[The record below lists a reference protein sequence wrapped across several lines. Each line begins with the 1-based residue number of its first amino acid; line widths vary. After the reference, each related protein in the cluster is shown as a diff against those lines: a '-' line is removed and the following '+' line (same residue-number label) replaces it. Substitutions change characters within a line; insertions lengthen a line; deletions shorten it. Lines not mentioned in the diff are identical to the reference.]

1 MRDGFGI
8 AVVTAAVAASAA
20 AIAAL
25 AGLGGVAV
33 ALAAGI
39 PLVVIPVVAVV
50 CRVPSLEQHRPRVV
64 RAATSLAVVAV
75 VVAVALGVAVLVMG
89 HLPDD
94 RQRLFVL
101 PAAGAAALAAVAYAP
116 ARRRVTATAERLAG
130 QERVA
135 PAEVI
140 RSFGD
145 RTARDVPDE
154 EVLLQLAD
162 ALRRSMALRSAEVWT
177 FTGNDLRRTVSVPAG
192 PPDVVG
198 LDARQVRSMSGGT
211 VLGPA
216 WLDLWM
222 PELLDGRRAGDARVV
237 PAIHAGELT
246 GVLVLERRADAVP
259 FSPDDD
265 RILVDLGRR
274 VGVVLHNRQLDSAL
288 RATLA
293 DLRRSNQDLAASR
306 SRLVAAADAE
316 RRRLERDLHDG
327 AQQNLLALAVNL
339 RRARDALA
347 DDPEATAVLLDQL
360 TGDVRTTI
368 QELRDL
374 AHGIYPPLLLES
386 GLGAA
391 LKGAA
396 ARTPTRV
403 TVDAALDRRYPP
415 EIEAAVYFSCLEAL
429 QNVTKHAPGSPATVR
444 LWSDGALLRFEVT
457 DEGEGFDGE
466 AVTTGLG
473 LQSIRDRLGAVG
485 GTVEWRAGDVRGTRV
500 LGAAPAEVTP

>member
-1 MRDGFGI
+1 MRGTLAI
-8 AVVTAAVAASAA
+8 AGVTAAVAASAA

-25 AGLGGVAV
+25 AGLGGVAI

-39 PLVVIPVVAVV
+39 PVVVIPAVAVV
-50 CRVPSLEQHRPRVV
+50 SLAPSLERHRGRVV
-64 RAATSLAVVAV
+64 RGVLSVAVVAV
-75 VVAVALGVAVLVMG
+75 VVAVALSVAVLVMG

-94 RQRLFVL
+94 RQRRFVL
-101 PAAGAAALAAVAYAP
+101 PAAAAAAVAAVAYAP
-116 ARRRVTATAERLAG
+116 ARRRVADTAERLSGRRGIA
-130 QERVA
+130 A
-135 PAEVI
+135 TDVI

-162 ALRRSMALRSAEVWT
+162 ALRRSMALRAAEVWT
-177 FTGNDLRRTVSVPAG
+177 LTGHELRRTVAAPVGPAAA
-192 PPDVVG
+192 VE
-198 LDARQVRSMSGGT
+198 LDARQVRSLSGGA
-211 VLGPA
+211 VLGRA
-216 WLDLWM
+216 WLDLWL
-222 PELLDGRRAGDARVV
+222 PELLDGRRGGDARVV
-237 PAIHAGELT
+237 PATHAGELT

-259 FSPDDD
+259 FSPEDD
-265 RILVDLGRR
+265 RTLVELGRR

-306 SRLVAAADAE
+306 ARLVAAADAE

-339 RRARDALA
+339 RRARDVLA
-347 DDPEATAVLLDQL
+347 DDPGGATELLDQL

-386 GLGAA
+386 GLGPA

-396 ARTPTRV
+396 ARIPTRV
-403 TVDAALDRRYPP
+403 TVDAELDRRYPP

-429 QNVTKHAPGSPATVR
+429 QNVVKHAPGSPANVR
-444 LWSDGALLRFEVT
+444 LCRDGALLRFEVS
-457 DEGEGFDGE
+457 DEGAGFD
-466 AVTTGLG
+466 AAAATTGLG
-473 LQSIRDRLGAVG
+473 LQNIRDRVGAVG
-485 GTVEWRAGDVRGTRV
+485 GTVEWRGGERRGMRM
-500 LGAAPAEVTP
+500 LGAAPAEVSP